1 MLPFYLSRY
10 GNPHSRTHLYGWESD
25 AAVEEARA
33 SVARLIGADPREIF
47 FTSGATECNNIAVKG
62 VMHFY
67 RDRRRHI
74 ITTQTEHKDFDEPH
88 ASMRESVRQSDTIT
102 GNQKVDVRF
111 FWSWSYWSTFVLAWT
126 HRDYE
131 GFACWFPPMLGGS
144 CILALFFPTHGTLLM
159 TEERRPAIW
168 AIYGTMGASS
178 SSSLATMRLPHCSL
192 HSVPRA
198 SKSLIIVAGEM

>member
-1 MLPFYLSRY
+1 MSNPKASPVLPLFGLLVMDSRMRLSFCL
-10 GNPHSRTHLYGWESD
+10 N
-25 AAVEEARA
+25 
-33 SVARLIGADPREIF
+33 
-47 FTSGATECNNIAVKG
+47 
-62 VMHFY
+62 
-67 RDRRRHI
+67 
-74 ITTQTEHKDFDEPH
+74 TTQ
-88 ASMRESVRQSDTIT
+88 S
-102 GNQKVDVRF
+102 
-111 FWSWSYWSTFVLAWT
+111 
-126 HRDYE
+126 
-131 GFACWFPPMLGGS
+131 WFPPMLGGS